1 MILRLAALLAVVL
14 GLAALLGYLQLVGKA
29 PWSPPE
35 MRHMRAMKDRT
46 AAPDSIA
53 LFTLADV
60 ESLPHG
66 LPLAAYAALEQRGVS
81 FAGYVQR
88 MLTAPDGDT
97 HFELVA
103 TPRRPGGPDTC
114 YVTAEVT
121 PQWFEGSAS
130 WAYES
135 LVASLRPNHGGATFW
150 NSGPRLARVS
160 GWLLFD
166 FQYDSPVGPDALQQG
181 ARVSG
186 WEIHPVTR
194 IELWSDSLHQFVD
207 LPR

>member
-14 GLAALLGYLQLVGKA
+14 GLTALLGYLQLVGKA
-29 PWSPPE
+29 PWSTPE
-35 MRHMRAMKDRT
+35 MRHLRAMKDRT
-46 AAPDSIA
+46 AAPDSVA
-53 LFTLADV
+53 SFTLAEV

-66 LPLAAYAALEQRGVS
+66 LPLAAYAALERRGAS
-81 FAGYVQR
+81 FTGYVQR

-121 PQWFEGSAS
+121 PRWSEGSAS
-130 WAYES
+130 WAYEN
-135 LVASLRPNHGGATFW
+135 LVASLRPNHGGETFW
-150 NSGPRLARVS
+150 DSGPCLARVS
-160 GWLLFD
+160 GWLLYDVQQD
-166 FQYDSPVGPDALQQG
+166 FRPSPDALQRG

-186 WEIHPVTR
+186 WEIHPVTG